1 MFCLQLATAY
11 VNRLKDSHAARLMPP
26 ASASNAEGT
35 LRAILD
41 AVIAR
46 SSFPDESVAG
56 VDFSDGDDKY
66 TKELEGESIASRQEL
81 AVLFRGVARL
91 APALALGAVRNA
103 LAAALAPTGMARWQ
117 TVEAALAAL
126 HLVGEGAHDGAVKPG
141 VEESPLGELVEML
154 LSRWDVVGSN
164 SPRVATHRLV
174 APALLEICVRYHLAI
189 ERRPALL
196 QPALSAFM
204 DTRVSSFLS
213 SYVWA
218 IRMTSCF
225 GNRACGT
232 PTRRLADE
240 CVTSSAGS

>member
-1 MFCLQLATAY
+1 M
-11 VNRLKDSHAARLMPP
+11 
-26 ASASNAEGT
+26 
-35 LRAILD
+35 
-41 AVIAR
+41 
-46 SSFPDESVAG
+46 
-56 VDFSDGDDKY
+56 
-66 TKELEGESIASRQEL
+66 
-81 AVLFRGVARL
+81 FRGVARL

-103 LAAALAPTGMARWQ
+103 LAAALAPAGMSRWQ

-204 DTRVSSFLS
+204 DARVSSFLVILVIFGYFWLS
-213 SYVWA
+213 LVIFVWA
-218 IRMTSCF
+218 ISMTSCF
-225 GNRACGT
+225 VYRACGI
-232 PTRRLADE
+232 PTRRLAGA

>member
-1 MFCLQLATAY
+1 
-11 VNRLKDSHAARLMPP
+11 
-26 ASASNAEGT
+26 
-35 LRAILD
+35 
-41 AVIAR
+41 
-46 SSFPDESVAG
+46 
-56 VDFSDGDDKY
+56 
-66 TKELEGESIASRQEL
+66 L

-103 LAAALAPTGMARWQ
+103 LAAALAPAGMARWQ

-141 VEESPLGELVEML
+141 VETSPLGELVEML

-204 DTRVSSFLS
+204 DTRVSSFLVILVIFG
-213 SYVWA
+213 YFWQWFVWA
-218 IRMTSCF
+218 IRVTSCF
-225 GNRACGT
+225 GNRACST
-232 PTRRLADE
+232 RTRRLADA

>member
-1 MFCLQLATAY
+1 MTACFVVY
-11 VNRLKDSHAARLMPP
+11 
-26 ASASNAEGT
+26 
-35 LRAILD
+35 
-41 AVIAR
+41 
-46 SSFPDESVAG
+46 
-56 VDFSDGDDKY
+56 
-66 TKELEGESIASRQEL
+66 RQEL

-103 LAAALAPTGMARWQ
+103 LAAALAPAGMSRWQ

-204 DTRVSSFLS
+204 DARVRSFL
-213 SYVWA
+213 
-218 IRMTSCF
+218 F
-225 GNRACGT
+225 GYLVIWLFPYGQ
-232 PTRRLADE
+232 LA
-240 CVTSSAGS
+240 

>member
-1 MFCLQLATAY
+1 MTCATQ
-11 VNRLKDSHAARLMPP
+11 
-26 ASASNAEGT
+26 SATG
-35 LRAILD
+35 L
-41 AVIAR
+41 
-46 SSFPDESVAG
+46 
-56 VDFSDGDDKY
+56 
-66 TKELEGESIASRQEL
+66 
-81 AVLFRGVARL
+81 GVAYL
-91 APALALGAVRNA
+91 CSADSDAAPPHSRPTQLHTENNDTIP
-103 LAAALAPTGMARWQ
+103 AAALAPTGMARWQ

-204 DTRVSSFLS
+204 DARVRSFL
-213 SYVWA
+213 
-218 IRMTSCF
+218 F
-225 GNRACGT
+225 GYLVIWLFPYGQ
-232 PTRRLADE
+232 LA
-240 CVTSSAGS
+240 

>member
-1 MFCLQLATAY
+1 MSLFLAIFGNFWQWSVWAIGLTACFVVY
-11 VNRLKDSHAARLMPP
+11 
-26 ASASNAEGT
+26 
-35 LRAILD
+35 
-41 AVIAR
+41 
-46 SSFPDESVAG
+46 
-56 VDFSDGDDKY
+56 
-66 TKELEGESIASRQEL
+66 RQEL

-103 LAAALAPTGMARWQ
+103 LAAALAPAGMSRWQ

-204 DTRVSSFLS
+204 DARVRSFL
-213 SYVWA
+213 
-218 IRMTSCF
+218 F
-225 GNRACGT
+225 GYLVIWLFPYGQ
-232 PTRRLADE
+232 LA
-240 CVTSSAGS
+240 

>member
-1 MFCLQLATAY
+1 VSLFLAIFGNFWQWSVWAIGLTACFVVY
-11 VNRLKDSHAARLMPP
+11 
-26 ASASNAEGT
+26 
-35 LRAILD
+35 
-41 AVIAR
+41 
-46 SSFPDESVAG
+46 
-56 VDFSDGDDKY
+56 
-66 TKELEGESIASRQEL
+66 RQEL

-103 LAAALAPTGMARWQ
+103 LAAALAPAGMSRWQ

-141 VEESPLGELVEML
+141 VETSPLGELVEML

-204 DTRVSSFLS
+204 DTRVSSFLVILVIFG
-213 SYVWA
+213 YFWQWFVWA
-218 IRMTSCF
+218 IRVTSCF

-232 PTRRLADE
+232 RTRRLADA